1 MRPRIVLVGTLA
13 LLASGSA
20 ARAQISA
27 PAINRDVAFRN
38 SVGVG
43 VSVGSPYQRD
53 AYFWGLT
60 ADYTR
65 VIGLPWS
72 VTASITFDQE
82 HEQPEGAPK
91 TVVNTF
97 TFVATINWSGTHWVT
112 LTTGL
117 GKGFLDDDNPA
128 KRLELTNGDWST
140 GLAVGIS
147 LPDLPFTVRD
157 AFTLSVAWEYNFTK
171 NEPILST
178 DLGASWSF

>member
-1 MRPRIVLVGTLA
+1 MTEEAALRPHIVLVGTLA

-27 PAINRDVAFRN
+27 PAINWDAAFHN
-38 SVGVG
+38 SVGLG
-43 VSVGSPYQRD
+43 ASVGTPYERD

-82 HEQPEGAPK
+82 HDQPQAAPK

-97 TFVATINWSGTHWVT
+97 TFVATINWSAARWIT

-117 GKGFLDDDNPA
+117 GKGFLDDDNLA
-128 KRLELTNGDWST
+128 QQLAFTNGDLST
-140 GLAVGIS
+140 GLAVGLK
-147 LPDLPFTVRD
+147 LPDLPSTVRD
-157 AFTLSVAWEYNFTK
+157 ALQNA
-171 NEPILST
+171 
-178 DLGASWSF
+178 LGDVESRL